1 MIDIKKKW
9 HTRSGL
15 DVRLV
20 SDQGHPD
27 WPIVGFIGD
36 SPEPYVWKKCGTFKH
51 GERQFDLVEV
61 KEKKVSYL
69 FIHSNGIRLFRN
81 GDDSRQYADNL
92 KGSGDRSV
100 VTCVKIQYEEGQ
112 FDE

>member
-9 HTRSGL
+9 RTRSGL

-27 WPIVGFIGD
+27 WPIVGYVD
-36 SPEPYVWKKCGTFKH
+36 NASEPVAWEGSGCYLGSS
-51 GERQFDLVEV
+51 QPDDYDLVEV
-61 KEKKVSYL
+61 KEKKVMYVNVYDDGEL
-69 FIHSNGIRLFRN
+69 IRHVSSKSANNEASSTRI
-81 GDDSRQYADNL
+81 A
-92 KGSGDRSV
+92 
-100 VTCVKIQYEEGQ
+100 CVRVEYEEGQ